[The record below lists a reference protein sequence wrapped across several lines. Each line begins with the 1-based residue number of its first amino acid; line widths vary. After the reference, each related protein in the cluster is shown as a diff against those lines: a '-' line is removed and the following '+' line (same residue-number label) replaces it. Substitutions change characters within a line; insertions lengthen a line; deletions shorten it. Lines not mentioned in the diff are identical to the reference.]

1 MDDEFPITDVYYI
14 NDRYKAFNNT
24 GDNIYFFTQ
33 SEDPWKKVC
42 MWDKKFVSGTQKQS
56 YVDCD
61 NCSHCQEI
69 YPEKESDAQ
78 SLKDARADSARAI
91 KKWLADDALIKKA

>member
-1 MDDEFPITDVYYI
+1 MDYLPITDVYDI

-69 YPEKESDAQ
+69 YPEKESDA
-78 SLKDARADSARAI
+78 
-91 KKWLADDALIKKA
+91 